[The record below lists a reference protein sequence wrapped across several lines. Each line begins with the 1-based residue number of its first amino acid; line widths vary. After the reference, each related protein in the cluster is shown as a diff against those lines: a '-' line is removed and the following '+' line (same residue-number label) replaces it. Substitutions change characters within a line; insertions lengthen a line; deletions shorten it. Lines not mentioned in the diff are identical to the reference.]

1 MIHSV
6 EKIKFVTTENV
17 SLVVQQ
23 IATAKR
29 EKNVIIKNVFFPV
42 KMVDIVQKTAIAILM
57 IKFALNC
64 VFLIGIVMVAI
75 NVQMGIALCLAAN
88 QVNVPILGNTA
99 MSKYLPQQYVYFTH
113 IYLYVNIYIFR
124 TSSFCHLKCKS
135 HTNCYD
141 DEKCIGGECQPGCS
155 TDAHC
160 KTGFK
165 CFHDECKKSCQSD
178 QTCIAGHYGT
188 YCHIDHKVC
197 HGACSEDADC
207 SGGYTCF
214 EKRCLKHCSLSKH
227 CNYGQYCDRFVYF
240 FIYNVLS

>member
-1 MIHSV
+1 MS
-6 EKIKFVTTENV
+6 
-17 SLVVQQ
+17 
-23 IATAKR
+23 
-29 EKNVIIKNVFFPV
+29 II
-42 KMVDIVQKTAIAILM
+42 AIAISLFLLLF
-57 IKFALNC
+57 KFF
-64 VFLIGIVMVAI
+64 VF
-75 NVQMGIALCLAAN
+75 
-88 QVNVPILGNTA
+88 
-99 MSKYLPQQYVYFTH
+99 
-113 IYLYVNIYIFR
+113 FR

-135 HTNCYD
+135 DANCYD

-155 TDAHC
+155 TDSHC
-160 KTGFK
+160 ETGFK

-227 CNYGQYCDRFVYF
+227 CNDGQYCDRFVYLCNTMF
-240 FIYNVLS
+240 YHNWVI